1 MAYSRAKNLMEKYAL
16 TPEGYAAMA
25 LEQGGVCK
33 CCRRAPTGRDLHVD
47 HDHKVARTKFEIREA
62 QPGCGIWFAVC
73 PRFNHIIEG
82 KSREEVGVE
91 MKRWLLRKSIRGL
104 LCWACNSGI
113 RKFLD
118 KPDLLRSGANY
129 LDEFALSLVQ

>member
-33 CCRRAPTGRDLHVD
+33 CCGKAPTGKDLHVD
-47 HDHKVARTKFEIREA
+47 HDHKVARTKFEVR
-62 QPGCGIWFAVC
+62 QDVGGVWFAAC
-73 PRFNHIIEG
+73 HRFNHVVEG
-82 KSREEVGVE
+82 KSREEVEQG
-91 MKRWLLRKSIRGL
+91 MRRWLLRKSIRGL

-118 KPDLLRSGANY
+118 KPGLLRSAADY
-129 LDEFALSLVQ
+129 LDEFARALVH

>member
-25 LEQGGVCK
+25 LEQGGACK
-33 CCRRAPTGRDLHVD
+33 CCRRQPTGRDLHVD
-47 HDHKVARTKFEIREA
+47 HDHKVARSKFEVRETVD
-62 QPGCGIWFAVC
+62 GVWFAAC
-73 PRFNHIIEG
+73 PRFNHVIDG
-82 KSREEVGVE
+82 KSKEEVTLE
-91 MKRWLLRKSIRGL
+91 MRRWLLRKSIRGL

-118 KPDLLRSGANY
+118 KPELMRSAANY
-129 LDEFALSLVQ
+129 LDEFTRTLVK